1 MAHQALYRVYRP
13 QSFGEVV
20 GQPRSVAV
28 LRAAVRQE
36 RWTHAYCFSG
46 PRGTGKTSVARVL
59 AKAVNCEQR
68 GADGEPC
75 RQCASCQAIERGAH
89 LDVIEI
95 DAASNR
101 GIDEIRDIK
110 ERVAHLPVMG
120 RMKVYIIDEVHM
132 LTNDAFNALLKTLEE
147 PPPHV
152 MFILAT
158 TEAHKVPLTVLSRC
172 QRYQFERL
180 TTEAIAG
187 QLARVLEAEG
197 EPYQAQALELIA
209 DYAEGALRDA
219 LSMTDQ
225 VLAMAEDGEGVTE
238 SAVQGLL
245 GGLDRVLLE
254 RLMLVL
260 VEADVGRLMEV
271 IQQAWDQGRDV
282 RQMLRDVARGLRD
295 VVLYRSLGPSAV
307 PAYLRTLCDQ
317 VNGKLAPAVEPAD
330 WFRALEALTVA
341 EGQLKGGLSARLIAE
356 ITLFKVQA
364 EMTHATSTYR
374 SSEEGGRPVSD
385 GGETSTGNEPAVN
398 ADVSVKAATAPPA
411 QDHRAASMR
420 FQRVLDE
427 IRRERPATH
436 ALLLYAEIVEL
447 TDRVTIW
454 FQFPAHRDHFLSG
467 ANRDLLENAFRRVYG
482 SEIGYDLTA
491 GEEQRPRLPERAEPA
506 GEAGPE
512 AASAPLPP
520 RLEAIGRRLEE
531 VFGVAVD
538 VRVEAEL
545 TE

>member
-13 QSFGEVV
+13 GSFAEVV
-20 GQPRSVAV
+20 GQARSVAV

-59 AKAVNCEQR
+59 AKAVNCEKR
-68 GADGEPC
+68 SDGEPC
-75 RQCASCQAIERGAH
+75 RQCASCQAMERGAH

-158 TEAHKVPLTVLSRC
+158 TEAHKVPVTVLSRC

-197 EPYQAQALELIA
+197 EAYQVEALELIA

-219 LSMTDQ
+219 LSLTDQ
-225 VLAMAEDGEGVTE
+225 VLAMAEGGEGITE

-254 RLMLVL
+254 RLMLAL
-260 VEADVGRLMEV
+260 VEPDVGRLMEV
-271 IQQAWDQGRDV
+271 IQQSWAEGRDV
-282 RQMLRDVARGLRD
+282 RQMLRDVARSLRD
-295 VVLYRSLGPSAV
+295 VVLYRSLGPSSV
-307 PAYLRTLCDQ
+307 PGYLRTLCERM
-317 VNGKLAPAVEPAD
+317 NGKLSPAIGPAD
-330 WFRALEALTVA
+330 WFRALEALTLA
-341 EGQLKGGLSARLIAE
+341 EGQLKGGFSPRLIAE
-356 ITLFKVQA
+356 MTLFKVQA
-364 EMTHATSTYR
+364 EMTRSVAIQSRAEGDGKDAAPMQDFVDPGDGPAKPLPMAT
-374 SSEEGGRPVSD
+374 P
-385 GGETSTGNEPAVN
+385 
-398 ADVSVKAATAPPA
+398 APPSRG
-411 QDHRAASMR
+411 DPRGSNR

-436 ALLLYAEIVEL
+436 ALLLYAEVVERKE
-447 TDRVTIW
+447 RVIIW
-454 FQFPAHRDHFLSG
+454 FQFPPHRDHFLNG
-467 ANRDLLENAFRRVYG
+467 AHRDVLEAAFRRVYG
-482 SEIGYDLTA
+482 AEIGYDLKA
-491 GEEQRPRLPERAEPA
+491 GEDERPGPPEREGPA
-506 GEAGPE
+506 GKHRPQDPP
-512 AASAPLPP
+512 APSPP
-520 RLEAIGRRLEE
+520 RLEEVQRRLEE
-531 VFGVAVD
+531 VFGAAVP
-538 VRVEAEL
+538 VKNEVEP
-545 TE
+545 TD